1 MKKALLI
8 AVGII
13 ILICTYSPKDFLS
26 ATEFLPDGAVY
37 EVYCKSLEIS
47 DNENFS
53 AFDNGSYMVGK
64 TTLSQAGSLKA
75 SAKEIAGERI
85 TVNGDMKAF
94 EDIRDKLKIKVVTT
108 QSLDGIYIEYG
119 FSPLFSDYIETN
131 GRKINV
137 ELSFSG
143 NIIMLASPIN
153 LGGY

>member
-8 AVGII
+8 AAGII

-37 EVYCKSLEIS
+37 EVYCKSLAT
-47 DNENFS
+47 DNENFEV
-53 AFDNGSYMVGK
+53 FDNGSYKVGRSLLFEAD
-64 TTLSQAGSLKA
+64 TLKA

-85 TVNGDMKAF
+85 SLNGDMNAF
-94 EDIRDKLKIKVVTT
+94 KDIRDKLKIKVVTT
-108 QSLDGIYIEYG
+108 QNLDGIYIEYG